1 MKYGILPEI
10 TEKKIYFADMG
21 DLVDYKYDLLEAK
34 QKLVDF
40 FESYVVEY
48 DPEDDLQYKIY
59 KVMMQEYERIDHL
72 LQNTELR
79 ISNV

>member
-10 TEKKIYFADMG
+10 TEKKIYFADVG
-21 DLVDYKYDLLEAK
+21 DLVDYKYDLQEAK

-48 DPEDDLQYKIY
+48 KPEDKQQSTIY
-59 KVMMQEYERIDHL
+59 KAMMQEYERIDHL
-72 LQNTELR
+72 LQNTERRLG
-79 ISNV
+79 NV

>member
-10 TEKKIYFADMG
+10 TEKKIYFADVG
-21 DLVDYKYDLLEAK
+21 DLVDYKHDLQEAK

-48 DPEDDLQYKIY
+48 KPEDEQQSTIY
-59 KVMMQEYERIDHL
+59 KAMMQEYERIDHL
-72 LQNTELR
+72 LQNTERRLG
-79 ISNV
+79 NV